1 MVLAAGFGELV
12 MVGVAGS
19 SLPLWLAAEELIN
32 RSRAHGERRPAP
44 EVRRQPIAGM
54 AHPAH

>member
-1 MVLAAGFGELV
+1 MVFAAGFGELV
-12 MVGVAGS
+12 MVGIAL
-19 SLPLWLAAEELIN
+19 SLPLWLAAEELFN

-44 EVRRQPIAGM
+44 EVRRQRIAGM